1 MDLQIR
7 EKSFNV
13 PNKVITLLEY
23 LNQNTVYNTEMN
35 LMNSKLYRFL
45 SNEEAINYQ
54 KYLRTHVV
62 WLSMCVTEYTR
73 DLGVYLAATYLEADE
88 LSILRAIDK
97 IEMECTPQ

>member
-7 EKSFNV
+7 EKSFSV
-13 PNKVITLLEY
+13 PSRVITLLEY
-23 LNQNTVYNTEMN
+23 LNQSTNINPE
-35 LMNSKLYRFL
+35 MNSKLYRFI
-45 SNEEAINYQ
+45 SDEEAINYQ
-54 KYLRTHVV
+54 KYLRTHAV

-73 DLGVYLAATYLEADE
+73 DLGAYLAATYLGADE

>member
-13 PNKVITLLEY
+13 PNKVITQLEY
-23 LNQNTVYNTEMN
+23 LNQNTNINPE
-35 LMNSKLYRFL
+35 MNSKLCRFL
-45 SNEEAINYQ
+45 SNDEAINYQ

-62 WLSMCVTEYTR
+62 WLSMCVAEYTR
-73 DLGVYLAATYLEADE
+73 DLGVYLAATYLGADE

>member
-23 LNQNTVYNTEMN
+23 LNQSTNINPE
-35 LMNSKLYRFL
+35 MNSKLCRFL

-73 DLGVYLAATYLEADE
+73 DLGVYLAATYLGADE

>member
-13 PNKVITLLEY
+13 PNRVITLLEY
-23 LNQNTVYNTEMN
+23 SNQNTNINPE
-35 LMNSKLYRFL
+35 MNSKLCRFL

-62 WLSMCVTEYTR
+62 WLSMCVAEYTR
-73 DLGVYLAATYLEADE
+73 ELGVYLAATYLGADE

>member
-13 PNKVITLLEY
+13 PNKVITQLEY
-23 LNQNTVYNTEMN
+23 LNQNTNINPE
-35 LMNSKLYRFL
+35 MNSKLYRSL
-45 SNEEAINYQ
+45 SDEEAINYQ

-62 WLSMCVTEYTR
+62 WLSMCDAEYTR
-73 DLGVYLAATYLEADE
+73 DLGVYLAATYLGADE

>member
-13 PNKVITLLEY
+13 TNKVITQLEY
-23 LNQNTVYNTEMN
+23 LNQNTNINPE
-35 LMNSKLYRFL
+35 MNSKLYRSL
-45 SNEEAINYQ
+45 SDEEAINYQ

-62 WLSMCVTEYTR
+62 WLSMCTTEYTR
-73 DLGVYLAATYLEADE
+73 DLGVYLAATYFGADE